1 MVQKLL
7 FEIDRL
13 MEKKPIKEI
22 IHYYNKPSQNSV
34 FEEETEKLFPLD
46 LKKLERNRIDWKSNS
61 IPTYLMDKEVIFSD
75 LIQQYFFIT
84 LYRSLCYSLASENAS
99 RLASM
104 QAAEKNIDERLD
116 ELNASFRRQ
125 RQNQITEE
133 INDIV
138 SGFKA
143 IKKSTDA
150 NHF

>member
-1 MVQKLL
+1 M
-7 FEIDRL
+7 
-13 MEKKPIKEI
+13 
-22 IHYYNKPSQNSV
+22 
-34 FEEETEKLFPLD
+34 
-46 LKKLERNRIDWKSNS
+46 
-61 IPTYLMDKEVIFSD
+61 
-75 LIQQYFFIT
+75 IQQYFFIT

-143 IKKSTDA
+143 IKKSSGED
-150 NHF
+150 